1 MKLHFAF
8 TIVAFFVGMFTIA
21 MGDSES
27 DKLTHLPFGNIQN
40 VFKAWEANLEFPNK
54 NGDVIKEAPLPKLPK
69 METRPLFKR
78 KRRQAGGD
86 TDLR

>member
-21 MGDSES
+21 MGNSES
-27 DKLTHLPFGNIQN
+27 DKTAHLPFGNIQN

-54 NGDVIKEAPLPKLPK
+54 NGDVIKEAPLPELPK

-78 KRRQAGGD
+78 KRRQAGGE